1 MQEKKGHLDR
11 RLAGYALSFR
21 RPLFFGLFFL
31 LLAVGLELIG
41 PFIIGHILDH
51 ELPAMTRAV
60 LPQKVIYLLAV
71 YLITAALSAGAR
83 YYSLICLQT
92 TANHVV
98 RKMRND
104 LFQNLQRLAISFFD
118 DRPAGK
124 IVSRVTNDT
133 EAVRNLYDLVLAQF
147 LTSGVYLIAIYLTL
161 FFVEAKFAAICL
173 ILLPLF
179 YGIIRFYR
187 RKAGE
192 YNDAIRRKI
201 SEINAMLNESIQGMR
216 IIQAFGR
223 QQRIAEEFE
232 AINEANYQEERKLLL
247 LESILTHNIV
257 NVIKIFLF
265 AAMLYYFGMK
275 SLRMGDAASIGMMY
289 IFVEYITKIFNQISG
304 IIDRMGNFERA
315 VVASDHV
322 FEMLDEQGEDI
333 SDADI
338 DRFAGKV
345 DFENV
350 SFAYKENHYVLRNV
364 DFHAEQGQTI
374 GLVGH
379 TGSGKS
385 SVMNLL
391 LRFYDPQQGRILID
405 GKDIRGIGKQSL
417 RKHMGIVLQDPY
429 LFTGTIMSNI
439 TLNDPS
445 ITREKAEQALLA
457 VGGSRVLRG
466 LENGLDEKVIE
477 KGNTLS
483 SGQRQ
488 LISFARALAYDPSIL
503 ILDEATSSIDSET
516 EQIIRDAM
524 EVLQKGR
531 TTFIIAHRLST
542 IKNAD
547 QILVLHKGKIVER
560 GRHDELIALKGRY
573 YRMYQLQSR
582 TEG

>member
-1 MQEKKGHLDR
+1 MW
-11 RLAGYALSFR
+11 
-21 RPLFFGLFFL
+21 
-31 LLAVGLELIG
+31 
-41 PFIIGHILDH
+41 
-51 ELPAMTRAV
+51 
-60 LPQKVIYLLAV
+60 
-71 YLITAALSAGAR
+71 
-83 YYSLICLQT
+83 C
-92 TANHVV
+92 
-98 RKMRND
+98 ND

-161 FFVEAKFAAICL
+161 FFVEAYFAAICL

-187 RKAGE
+187 RKAGR
-192 YNDAIRRKI
+192 YNDVIRRKI
-201 SEINAMLNESIQGMR
+201 SEINAMINESIQGMR

-223 QQRIAEEFE
+223 QRRIAEEFE

-247 LESILTHNIV
+247 LESIITHNIV
-257 NVIKIFLF
+257 NVIKIVLF
-265 AAMLYYFGMK
+265 AMMLYYFGMK

-289 IFVEYITKIFNQISG
+289 IFVEYITKIFNQING
-304 IIDRMGNFERA
+304 IIDRMGNLERA
-315 VVASDHV
+315 FVASNHV
-322 FEMLDEQGEDI
+322 FEMLDEQGEDVR
-333 SDADI
+333 DADM

-350 SFAYKENHYVLRNV
+350 SFAYKEDHYVLRNV
-364 DFHAEQGQTI
+364 DFHAEQGQTV

-405 GKDIRGIGKQSL
+405 GKDIRGIGRQSL
-417 RKHMGIVLQDPY
+417 RKHMGVVLQDPY
-429 LFTGTIMSNI
+429 LFTGTILSNI

-457 VGGSRVLRG
+457 VGGNRVLRG
-466 LENGLDEKVIE
+466 LEKGLDEKVIE

-524 EVLQKGR
+524 EVLQRGR

-547 QILVLHKGKIVER
+547 QILVLHKGEIVEQ